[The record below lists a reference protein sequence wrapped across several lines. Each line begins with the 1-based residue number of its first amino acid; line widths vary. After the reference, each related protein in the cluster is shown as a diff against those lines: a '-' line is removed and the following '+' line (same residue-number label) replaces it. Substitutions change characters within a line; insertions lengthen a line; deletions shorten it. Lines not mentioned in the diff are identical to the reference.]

1 MAEGLDQMT
10 SNERQEEPGRRL
22 ADLRRLR
29 QELEGI
35 TSDVKAL
42 RQDIAEIRGLLSEQV
57 RRAEPMTSKRP

>member
-42 RQDIAEIRGLLSEQV
+42 RQDITEIRGLLSEQV

>member
-22 ADLRRLR
+22 ADLRRLS